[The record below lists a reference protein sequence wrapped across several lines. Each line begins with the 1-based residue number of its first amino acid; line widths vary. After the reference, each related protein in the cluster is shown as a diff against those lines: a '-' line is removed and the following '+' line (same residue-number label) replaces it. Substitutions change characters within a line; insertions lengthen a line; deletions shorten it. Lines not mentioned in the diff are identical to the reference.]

1 MKRNR
6 LSTKKTHSAL
16 CCHSLRTDLIGLY
29 LHADDH
35 IVYVRI
41 FRFLYREHGQH
52 L

>member
-1 MKRNR
+1 MKPNR
-6 LSTKKTHSAL
+6 LSTKKTHPAL
-16 CCHSLRTDLIGLY
+16 CCHSLRTDLSGLC
-29 LHADDH
+29 LHTVDH

>member
-1 MKRNR
+1 MKPNR
-6 LSTKKTHSAL
+6 LSTKKHTLRFAVILSAL
-16 CCHSLRTDLIGLY
+16 ILR
-29 LHADDH
+29 LHTVDH

>member
-1 MKRNR
+1 MKPNR
-6 LSTKKTHSAL
+6 LSTKKHTLRFAVILSAL
-16 CCHSLRTDLIGLY
+16 VLTGCASNTV
-29 LHADDH
+29 DH